1 MDKASSGI
9 FICIEGIDAVGKR
22 TQSSILNSWLNSKGL
37 STRTLS
43 FPDYGTVIGKEIR
56 RFLLGTRRYPPEV
69 RAMLYAA
76 NRWENKSELEATLA
90 RTDATIVNRYTG
102 SNLAYGVSNGLSLEW
117 LINLETGLPKPDL
130 VLVLDAAP
138 KALMP
143 RRGLNKD
150 TYERNLE
157 LQERARRAYLK
168 LAEDFGWK
176 VINAAQGIQRTSDAV
191 RSAVSDALAA
201 RGRTV

>member
-37 STRTLS
+37 STHTLS
-43 FPDYGTVIGKEIR
+43 FPVYGTVIGKEIR

-176 VINAAQGIQRTSDAV
+176 VINAAQGIQRTSDVV
-191 RSAVSDALAA
+191 RSAVSDALVA